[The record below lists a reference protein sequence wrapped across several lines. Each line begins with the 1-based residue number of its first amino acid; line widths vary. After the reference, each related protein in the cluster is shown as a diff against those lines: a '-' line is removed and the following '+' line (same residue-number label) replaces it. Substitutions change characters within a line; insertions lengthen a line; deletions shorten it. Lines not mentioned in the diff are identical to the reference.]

1 MMSILN
7 KIPQRVD
14 YNKYLKADKYIGINE
29 EDSVLTPIYLRLP
42 DPPDIKYIDGY
53 GKNPLA
59 QKWERLETPKRIEQL
74 ELKAI
79 EMLTEEYNRDK
90 HETVTAFKI
99 QQKFWELFE
108 KNKEHYVEE
117 IKFIKRIH
125 YYLRYGYWCF
135 IKGKPTWIPPFYF
148 FFLQYCYMP
157 EEDIHYPEYRDAHR
171 KSEVFENYCYT
182 TQETFTEIDK
192 DGRAMPDQFGDFFM
206 EEMTDRVCYGDQES
220 KRRRFGVTMR
230 SVCKLFVIAM
240 TGKGRKCIITSFTPE
255 EAKEKIW
262 DPVVIPIWQ
271 NLPIF
276 LKPVNDLSDSP
287 ASALIFNKPRRSFIK
302 QFLNSR
308 IIMAENSKLTA
319 SDGGKSHGRLDDE
332 QGKIKIV
339 NTEKRWDINKLTMS
353 QGARIFGYA
362 KHPSTV
368 EELNE
373 GGREFQKMWD
383 YSNFYIR
390 KPNGQTFSG
399 LFRQFW
405 KAWDGYDGF
414 IDYWGYSVIDTPTK
428 EQLQYAPKNAT
439 FKSKKIGA
447 KQYILENREILRAKG
462 DQDSMDKYRET
473 IRKEPIDSTECF
485 MGSSGSIGFDIQ
497 ILDNRIKELEAM
509 RKQTVS
515 GNFRWKDKRF
525 GNVEWVPNENGRF
538 ELSMNLGAHETN
550 RRLPG
555 EAYSVIQGKM
565 IPSWRPEHPKK
576 FIIGV
581 DPVEYTNRS
590 EAKILDRRIRQSDFA
605 MTLKIRK
612 LPTDLDE
619 DKRKWEG
626 DRVGASY
633 RYRSE
638 SIDEMC
644 EDVLMLAIW
653 SESLVFFE
661 RNKGTTLW
669 RNFIEWGFGGYL
681 GYGTSPDGKVN
692 DMPGTYIQGANKNE
706 GFELTSD
713 HIKFRG
719 HAERHLDVLKEWREI
734 PGPEM
739 MKKYDLV
746 AAYIQCELGERSG
759 YTDYIGQF
767 NMESSLNVGDFMD
780 YMDSQ
785 NYLS

>member
-1 MMSILN
+1 MSILN
-7 KIPQRVD
+7 KVPERID
-14 YNKYLKADKYIGINE
+14 YKDYLPADKYVGINE
-29 EDSVLTPIYLRLP
+29 DDSVLTPIYLSLP
-42 DPPDIKYIDGY
+42 EPPKLQYIDGY
-53 GKNPLA
+53 GKNPLE
-59 QKWERLETPKRIEQL
+59 QKWKRLETPKRLEQLEIKAIEQL
-74 ELKAI
+74 
-79 EMLTEEYNRDK
+79 TEEQRVNK

-99 QQKFWELFE
+99 QERFWELLYAQ
-108 KNKEHYVEE
+108 KEHYEEE

-148 FFLQYCYMP
+148 FFLQYCFMP
-157 EEDIHYPEYRDAHR
+157 EEEIHYPEFRDAHR
-171 KSEVFENYCYT
+171 KSEIFEHYSYT
-182 TQETFTEIDK
+182 TKETFVNIDK
-192 DGRAMPDQFGDFFM
+192 DGKAVPDEFGDLYM
-206 EEMTDRVCYGDQES
+206 QEMNDRVSYGDQES
-220 KRRRFGVTMR
+220 KRRRFGVSMR
-230 SVCKLFVIAM
+230 SICKLFVIAI

-255 EAKEKIW
+255 EAKEKLW
-262 DPVVIPIWQ
+262 DPIVIPIWQ
-271 NLPIF
+271 NLPLF
-276 LKPVNDLSDSP
+276 LKPVNNMTDNPEYSLV
-287 ASALIFNKPRRSFIK
+287 FNKPRNSFTK
-302 QFLNSR
+302 KFLNSR

-373 GGREFQKMWD
+373 GGREFQKMWE

-414 IDYWGYSVIDTPTK
+414 IDPWGYSVIETPTK
-428 EQLQYAPKNAT
+428 EQLQYAPKSAT
-439 FKSKKIGA
+439 YKSKKIGA
-447 KQYILENREILRAKG
+447 KQYIIENREILKAKG
-462 DQDSMDKYRET
+462 DQDSLDKYRET

-497 ILDNRIKELEAM
+497 ILDARIKELESM
-509 RKQTVS
+509 KKQTVS
-515 GNFRWKDKRF
+515 GNFRWVAERF
-525 GNVEWVPNENGRF
+525 GRVEWDPSENGKF
-538 ELSMNLGAHETN
+538 EKSFDLNPNETN

-555 EAYSVIQGKM
+555 ETYSVIQGKM
-565 IPSWRPEHPKK
+565 IPSWRPEHPNK

-581 DPVEYTNRS
+581 DPIEYTNKS
-590 EAKILDRRIRQSDFA
+590 EAKLLDKKIRQSDFA
-605 MTLKIRK
+605 LALKIRK
-612 LPTDLDE
+612 LKTDIDL

-626 DRVGASY
+626 CLAGLTY
-633 RYRSE
+633 RYRTE

-644 EDVLMLAIW
+644 EDVLMAAIW
-653 SESLVFFE
+653 SESLIFFE

-669 RNFIEWGFGGYL
+669 RNIIEWGFAGYL

-692 DMPGTYIQGANKNE
+692 DSPGTYIQGTNKNE

-719 HAERHLDVLKEWREI
+719 HKENHIALLKEFREI

-739 MKKYDLV
+739 LKKYDLV
-746 AAYIQCELGERSG
+746 AAWIQCELGERSG
-759 YTDYIGQF
+759 YVDYLEQV
-767 NMESSLNVGDFMD
+767 NTESSLDISVFME
-780 YMDSQ
+780 YMNSQ